1 MPAAPR
7 QATLAQQ
14 HLRWL
19 VSLVMALVL
28 MILASALGL
37 VLWPLAERSA
47 DDLAA
52 MMMLSAQTWA
62 ELPPDT
68 RPAFEAELLR
78 EHELAVA
85 PARRLSGEGSH
96 PHGFYLRF
104 VEQALVRRQGQP
116 TPLTSAPGP
125 DTTPGQPAPPSG
137 AWIWAAIHTGEQNL
151 AIGFAAS
158 RVQTRPLWALGVAVL
173 AGVSMASV
181 AAIWLARRIAQPVA
195 RLEKAAAQLATGASP
210 DLLPQTGP
218 RELAD
223 LAGHFNQMALQVRE
237 LLAARTTLLAGISH
251 DLRTPLAR
259 MRLALELLTLRPAPG
274 LITRLES
281 DIEEM
286 DTLIGQAL
294 ALARGLSLE
303 AAEPL
308 HLQAWLQ
315 GRLQQH
321 TPAARAAHAT
331 LSLHCPPDLRISAPP
346 LLMGRL
352 LDNLL
357 SNAIRHAAGPIELV
371 VHRTAEASR
380 PAGVRLCVLDRGPGI
395 PPDALAAVWQA
406 FHRLD
411 DARSR
416 PTGGVGLGLAIVRQI
431 AQSQGWRVG
440 LEARVGGGLSAW
452 VEVPEAPI
460 ATVAAV
466 AVTPSAR

>member
-19 VSLVMALVL
+19 VSLFLALVM
-28 MILASALGL
+28 MILALALGL

-62 ELPPDT
+62 ELPPET

-78 EHELAVA
+78 EHGLAVD
-85 PARRLSGEGSH
+85 PRRQLSGEGSH

-116 TPLTSAPGP
+116 TPLTSTGGP
-125 DTTPGQPAPPSG
+125 DGLPGQAAPATGP
-137 AWIWAAIHTGEQNL
+137 WIWASIHTGEQDL

-158 RVQTRPLWALGVAVL
+158 RVQTRPLWALVVAVL

-181 AAIWLARRIAQPVA
+181 AALWLARRIAQPVA

-210 DLLPQTGP
+210 DLLPRTGP

-259 MRLALELLTLRPAPG
+259 MRLALELLTLKPAPN
-274 LITRLES
+274 LIARLEH

-286 DTLIGQAL
+286 DALIGQAL
-294 ALARGLSLE
+294 SLARGLDP
-303 AAEPL
+303 EPAQTL
-308 HLQAWLQ
+308 DLQPWLQ
-315 GRLQQH
+315 NRLDQQA
-321 TPAARAAHAT
+321 PAAAAAQAT
-331 LSLHCPPDLRISAPP
+331 LALRCPQGLRISAPP
-346 LLMGRL
+346 ALLGRL

-357 SNAIRHAAGPIELV
+357 SNAIRYAAGPIELV
-371 VHRTAEASR
+371 AQTSPESGS
-380 PAGVRLCVLDRGPGI
+380 AGIRLSVQDRGPGI
-395 PPDALAAVWQA
+395 PAEALPAVWQA

-411 DARSR
+411 TSRSR
-416 PTGGVGLGLAIVRQI
+416 QTGGVGLGLAIVRQI
-431 AQSQGWRVG
+431 AQSQAWLVG
-440 LEARVGGGLSAW
+440 LEARPNGGLCAW
-452 VEVPEAPI
+452 VEMPHTPVESSPAL
-460 ATVAAV
+460 
-466 AVTPSAR
+466 PSAL